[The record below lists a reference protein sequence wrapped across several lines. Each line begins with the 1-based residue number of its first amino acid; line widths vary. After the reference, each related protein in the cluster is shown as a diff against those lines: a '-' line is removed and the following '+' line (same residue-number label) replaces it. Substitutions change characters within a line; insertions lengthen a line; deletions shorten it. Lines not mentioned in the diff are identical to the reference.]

1 MFVTS
6 SAPLRIAVVTETYP
20 PEINGVALSLARVVE
35 GLRDR
40 HHDLQL
46 IRPRQPADERTAT
59 ADVLVRGLP
68 IPRYP
73 HLTMG
78 LPATR
83 LLLNRWRSERPDLV
97 HIATEGPLGWS
108 ALQAATRLALPV
120 CSDFRTNFHAYSR
133 HYGIGWLQRPIRAYL
148 RHFHNRTACTMV
160 PTDALRRELAAE
172 GFENLTVLARG
183 VDTERFHPRHRSLA
197 LRAAWGAG
205 PATRVVLCVGRL
217 APEKNLGLLVD
228 AFEAMRRRGVDESP
242 ADLKLVLVGDGPSR
256 RELQRRCPEAIFAG
270 QQAGDALAAHY
281 ASADAFLF
289 TSMTETYG
297 NVVPEAMASGLAVLA
312 YAHAAA
318 GQLIRSGKNGLL
330 APLGDGAAFLRQAAA
345 LVQDRSAAEAMASH
359 ARETVAELGW
369 GRIIDQV
376 EAVHGAVSRQAP
388 RIFACERPA

>member
-1 MFVTS
+1 MAVTT
-6 SAPLRIAVVTETYP
+6 SALLRIAVVTETYP
-20 PEINGVALSLARVVE
+20 PEVNGVALSLARVVE
-35 GLRDR
+35 GLRER
-40 HHDLQL
+40 HHDVQL
-46 IRPRQPADERTAT
+46 IRPRQPADACAAGEREGAL
-59 ADVLVRGLP
+59 LVRGLP

-78 LPATR
+78 VPAVR
-83 LLLNRWRSERPDLV
+83 LLLNRWRAERPDLV

-160 PTDALRRELAAE
+160 PTEALRRELAAD

-183 VDTERFHPRHRSLA
+183 VDTQRFHPRHRRLA

-205 PATRVVLCVGRL
+205 PSTRVVLCVGRL
-217 APEKNLGLLVD
+217 APEKNLGLLID
-228 AFEAMRRRGVDESP
+228 AYEAMRRID
-242 ADLKLVLVGDGPSR
+242 ADLRLVFVGDGPTR

-270 QQAGDALAAHY
+270 QRADEELAAHY
-281 ASADAFLF
+281 ASADLFVF

-297 NVVPEAMASGLAVLA
+297 NVTPEAMASGLAVLA
-312 YAHAAA
+312 FAHAAA
-318 GQLIRSGKNGLL
+318 GQLIHSGESGLL
-330 APLGDGAAFLRQAAA
+330 APLGDGAAFVRQAESLVRDRAA
-345 LVQDRSAAEAMASH
+345 AQAMAERG
-359 ARETVAELGW
+359 RERVAELGW

-376 EAVHGAVSRQAP
+376 EAVHRAVSWQP
-388 RIFACERPA
+388 SRIFACQRRPA